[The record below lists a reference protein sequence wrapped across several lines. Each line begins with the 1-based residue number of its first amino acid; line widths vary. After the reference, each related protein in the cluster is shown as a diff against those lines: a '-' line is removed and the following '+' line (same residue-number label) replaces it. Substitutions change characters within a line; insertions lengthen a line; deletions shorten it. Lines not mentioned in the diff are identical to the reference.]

1 MAKQIITVDEIMDL
15 AFVFDERDPIDW
27 GKVRDGKE
35 HAMRMMA
42 ATVIEQFQDS
52 GLDADEEK
60 IVMIA
65 AITRLTTE
73 NMLLYTELME
83 LKK

>member
-1 MAKQIITVDEIMDL
+1 MSKPIITIEEVMDL
-15 AFVFDERDPIDW
+15 AFQFDAHDPIDW
-27 GKVRDGKE
+27 GKIRDAKE
-35 HAMRMMA
+35 HAMRMIA
-42 ATVIEQFQDS
+42 SSVIEQFQES
-52 GLDADEEK
+52 TLDADEEK

-65 AITRLTTE
+65 AITKLTTE

>member
-1 MAKQIITVDEIMDL
+1 MSKSIITVDEIMDI
-15 AFVFDERDPIDW
+15 AFQFDDHDPIDW
-27 GKVRDGKE
+27 GKVREGRE

-52 GLDADEEK
+52 KLSADEEK

-65 AITRLTTE
+65 AITKLTTE